1 MLGEYVRQVGVIKQ
15 GQTSQLG
22 QRLKESEL
30 GKGGEEGFG
39 LVVQG
44 VFNMISCCHA
54 YWSGAWTPVLIFYIR
69 FPPTNYNQN
78 DMQ

>member
-54 YWSGAWTPVLIFYIR
+54 Y
-69 FPPTNYNQN
+69 
-78 DMQ
+78 